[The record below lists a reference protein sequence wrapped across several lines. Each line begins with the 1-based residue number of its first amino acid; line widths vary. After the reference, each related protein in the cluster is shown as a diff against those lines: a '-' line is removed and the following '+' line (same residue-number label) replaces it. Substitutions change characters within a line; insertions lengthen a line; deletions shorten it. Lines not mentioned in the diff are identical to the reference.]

1 MKRSEKLHKELD
13 LIQNVINRIAN
24 NSFLLKGWLVSLI
37 VVILALTKETIVA
50 TDLNYFSFLLI
61 LPVIIFWYLDAF
73 FLHKEKC
80 YRELYQWVIENRKN
94 TLEYLYSL
102 DYSRFLKKVK
112 PIWKIMFSVT
122 LFCFYGILIFIL
134 LIAKILI
141 YFIG

>member
-122 LFCFYGILIFIL
+122 LFCFYGILIL
-134 LIAKILI
+134 ILI
-141 YFIG
+141 IVTIYNNLIV